1 LALHPL
7 GEREITP
14 SDRRDRAPAL
24 GESASGQQVLG
35 AARNRCGTDETSVT
49 CAGIDTSRGM
59 KLLAIA
65 GSIRQSSSTAALVR
79 AAARLAPPG
88 ATVELF
94 DGLAALPHFSPD
106 LDVEP
111 LPPAVAALRAAI
123 GACDGL
129 VIATPEYAHGM
140 PGSLKNALDWL
151 VSALEPIGMPVLL
164 VSASPGGA
172 AHAHA
177 QFSEVLRTMNLRLVD
192 GGAHVF
198 SRGKLD
204 AHGDVADPAMLA
216 ALAAGLSALVALVAA
231 GRA

>member
-1 LALHPL
+1 
-7 GEREITP
+7 
-14 SDRRDRAPAL
+14 
-24 GESASGQQVLG
+24 
-35 AARNRCGTDETSVT
+35 
-49 CAGIDTSRGM
+49 M

-65 GSIRQSSSTAALVR
+65 GSIRATSSNAALVR
-79 AAARLAPPG
+79 ATARLAPPG
-88 ATVELF
+88 AAVEVY
-94 DGLAALPHFSPD
+94 DGLAQLPHFTPD

-111 LPPAVAALRAAI
+111 LPRPVAALRAAI

-151 VSALEPIGMPVLL
+151 VSATEPIDLPVLL
-164 VSASPGGA
+164 ISASPSGA

-198 SRGKLD
+198 SRAKLD
-204 AHGDVADPAMLA
+204 AAGEVADERLLA
-216 ALAAGLSALVALVAA
+216 AVRRGLAQLVEQAA
-231 GRA
+231 RPRG

>member
-1 LALHPL
+1 
-7 GEREITP
+7 
-14 SDRRDRAPAL
+14 
-24 GESASGQQVLG
+24 
-35 AARNRCGTDETSVT
+35 
-49 CAGIDTSRGM
+49 M

-65 GSIRQSSSTAALVR
+65 GSLRQTSSTAALVR
-79 AAARLAPPG
+79 AVARLAPPG
-88 ATVELF
+88 VTVAPFE
-94 DGLAALPHFSPD
+94 GLTALPHFSPD

-111 LPPAVAALRAAI
+111 LPPAVAALRSAI
-123 GACDGL
+123 GASDGL

-140 PGSLKNALDWL
+140 PGALKNVLDWL

-164 VSASPGGA
+164 ISASPGGA

-204 AHGDVADPAMLA
+204 AAGEVADEAMLA
-216 ALAAGLSALVALVAA
+216 ALRAGLAQL
-231 GRA
+231 R